1 MAKPPTQLALR
12 VVWVPTTL
20 LIKEVVFA
28 STLAKRPKTT
38 FVPKISTMN
47 IALTKKLLRE
57 VGIVVS
63 ITKVKILM
71 KIMEL
76 KIKKFL
82 FPLSRVLAGHCPI
95 GTWTWVSSRFNSL
108 LFFLLFFLPYKI
120 LEKRQKRRG
129 REELVT
135 NIWLYYK

>member
-1 MAKPPTQLALR
+1 MAKPPTKLALR
-12 VVWVPTTL
+12 VVWVPATL
-20 LIKEVVFA
+20 LTKEVVFA

-71 KIMEL
+71 KIREL

-82 FPLSRVLAGHCPI
+82 FPLLRV
-95 GTWTWVSSRFNSL
+95 
-108 LFFLLFFLPYKI
+108 
-120 LEKRQKRRG
+120 
-129 REELVT
+129 
-135 NIWLYYK
+135 